1 MSGPFKYQREL
12 VEKYESANKEAYK
25 LILKG
30 VKENSITGYGRI
42 NGPYMSYVTYYSSD
56 GTSMTVSEPASLHWV
71 TQLIWEY

>member
-1 MSGPFKYQREL
+1 
-12 VEKYESANKEAYK
+12 
-25 LILKG
+25 LKG